1 MLPAFHPMQK
11 ILGLIIWSL
20 YFVFMYGGLSV
31 ACNHFSPGADKGALT
46 WINASVILIT
56 LLVTLGLLYQA
67 WRGWKVL
74 QHHKHQR
81 AQWRKQQ
88 QPQQQDP
95 QQESKKHGPQSE
107 TLPPHEFILY
117 VSVAVYCVAAVATL
131 GTGLPALVLA
141 PCL

>member
-46 WINASVILIT
+46 WINALVLVTT
-56 LLVTLGLLYQA
+56 LLVTLGLLHQA

-81 AQWRKQQ
+81 AQRNKQQ
-88 QPQQQDP
+88 QP
-95 QQESKKHGPQSE
+95 KKHDPPSE